1 MKNLENLFEENN
13 INLETLNVDFEMA
26 MIEACMDEE
35 ESFVFEG
42 DEYEVTVDYSD
53 AESVWGTTTE
63 ALTNAQRR
71 KKAVQMKKGKASR
84 LRKKKIAEKKLSS
97 PDKIKAKSS
106 KKARKIIEK
115 KLLKGKDKSELSYS
129 QRAALEKKV
138 DKKKGAIS
146 RIAKR
151 VKKDVKKADRERV
164 KSRRSPKKEDV
175 QYDEGFLGNIVKGVA
190 EKFDDA
196 AVKKLIAAVNNSTG
210 LQVIVELRKMSP
222 KKRANLKRAVDSW
235 IERNPNDSNVKQLAR
250 LQTSLN
256 EDVQYDEAFRFSQ
269 GHKHTENAIN
279 LLSKTLQPGSALMK
293 GVNKDLGG
301 DYRSAFAKMGDLID
315 DIENVWIEIGRDYAT
330 QNTSFGEDTEVLEEK
345 SLEQK
350 NTLTKAEYDEVQN
363 FSNFDKKDWKKQ
375 GSKYVRIK
383 PVKEDFTEGFKVGQK
398 VKVARGPHTKV
409 THEIIAVLDNGRYNV
424 KPVGM
429 NVKDI
434 KYKQGAAGADAKDL
448 TVVKEEVTPKVINIP
463 TGASMQP
470 ARHKKRA
477 GYWEPANKKTM
488 RVTRGGNYDVVDVED
503 RYNSG
508 RFYIFFANNKHYMIN
523 ASAISVVEDT
533 NFEEAT
539 NADVK
544 KVLASAKDGGDV
556 KGNTIDFGEGS
567 VIKVSLEKGKIKF
580 DGGKSSGVELFD
592 TAKDAIAAL
601 EDAASEGEQF
611 NEDNEYV
618 IVTDKDTKTFPKSRP
633 GLKKA
638 YDAVAKSKIWVI
650 YYVDKNGKQEI
661 VDSSDN

>member
-256 EDVQYDEAFRFSQ
+256 EDVQYDEAFKLSSGYKATQ
-269 GHKHTENAIN
+269 DAIYYLAKSLTVGNALN
-279 LLSKTLQPGSALMK
+279 RAVDRDLEGSYKPEFRKMSK
-293 GVNKDLGG
+293 
-301 DYRSAFAKMGDLID
+301 LIG
-315 DIENVWIEIGRDYAT
+315 DIESIWGDIAYEYGRLLE
-330 QNTSFGEDTEVLEEK
+330 EDVNVLEEK

-383 PVKEDFTEGFKVGQK
+383 PVKEDTDFITEGVDHAAIESFCKQK
-398 VKVARGPHTKV
+398 GLKSVAGHDTGETV
-409 THEIIAVLDNGRYNV
+409 
-424 KPVGM
+424 
-429 NVKDI
+429 
-434 KYKQGAAGADAKDL
+434 KYKKSRGKGFVYGDIESLLKRSGYKMYSDNDYGDERYVVWGAPGGKSNTTTPAFGCYVTVNAKNIV
-448 TVVKEEVTPKVINIP
+448 TEVWLHRANI
-463 TGASMQP
+463 
-470 ARHKKRA
+470 H
-477 GYWEPANKKTM
+477 
-488 RVTRGGNYDVVDVED
+488 ED
-503 RYNSG
+503 Y
-508 RFYIFFANNKHYMIN
+508 
-523 ASAISVVEDT
+523 T
-533 NFEEAT
+533 EAT

-601 EDAASEGEQF
+601 EDVADEDEQF
-611 NEDNEYV
+611 NEDNEYPF
-618 IVTDKDTKTFPKSRP
+618 INKMFTKIADRGILF
-633 GLKKA
+633 
-638 YDAVAKSKIWVI
+638 
-650 YYVDKNGKQEI
+650 
-661 VDSSDN
+661 